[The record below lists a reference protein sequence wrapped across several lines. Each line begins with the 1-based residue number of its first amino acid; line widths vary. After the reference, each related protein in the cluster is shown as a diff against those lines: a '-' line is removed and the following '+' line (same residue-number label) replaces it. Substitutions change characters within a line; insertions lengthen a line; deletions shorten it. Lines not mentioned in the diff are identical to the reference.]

1 MSGESGHVNHGRRRP
16 KPLDH
21 RRLTARKR
29 LLLLLV
35 GAALALPGRAAATPL
50 MRVEL
55 HLAPG
60 ARTTPHLLLFTLGG
74 PIYCDQLKNL
84 ARNMDA
90 SLACTDYGPNRY
102 EVAGGRAGRRE
113 DWGDPRY
120 LAEVARLPAR
130 LRAQGIKISK
140 LVVVGVSYSGFADA
154 ELVASHPEVGAD
166 ALVVVDSYLDLAA
179 RFDALPLHHETRTE
193 METVLGGTPAQ
204 RPGAYRSRSPSHHL
218 AGLARAIR
226 HGTHLV
232 VVWSTSAGEQ
242 DEFNGA
248 TCSRLAN
255 AEWLSRLAG
264 VLGQPVTGYVT
275 RLPHA
280 HALWDRGQ
288 GLLSLAGIATNG
300 KSLDAHAVTFAPG
313 AAPPSDSY
321 C

>member
-120 LAEVARLPAR
+120 LAQAARLPAR

-300 KSLDAHAVTFAPG
+300 KPLDAHAVTFAPG